1 MSKIIDDLNW
11 RYATKKFDPS
21 RKISDT
27 DLEIIT
33 DSLQLAPS
41 SYGLQPLKYLII
53 EDKDLRNQLKDQSFN
68 QTQITDASHLIV
80 ICAFDEISELFIDEH
95 LENTSKI
102 RSISQDS
109 IAGYGNFMK
118 KEILTMDKSK
128 VREWNSKQA
137 YIALGQ
143 LLHTCACLRIDATPM
158 EGFNSEEYDRI
169 LDLNNE
175 GLHAVLVCPIGYRS
189 EADSNQHLKK
199 VRRSKNYLFEIR

>member
-1 MSKIIDDLNW
+1 
-11 RYATKKFDPS
+11 
-21 RKISDT
+21 
-27 DLEIIT
+27 
-33 DSLQLAPS
+33 
-41 SYGLQPLKYLII
+41 
-53 EDKDLRNQLKDQSFN
+53 
-68 QTQITDASHLIV
+68 
-80 ICAFDEISELFIDEH
+80 
-95 LENTSKI
+95 
-102 RSISQDS
+102 
-109 IAGYGNFMK
+109 MK